1 MINAQKYIEQ
11 CYMLERGAPRLK
23 VYKEA
28 INAANM
34 EKDADNELEFMYS
47 YISEAIFHDDNY
59 KAVLMFPE
67 YMALFDAHPE
77 FQACHQLDFMRA
89 FKYIIENVYDYYQIS
104 LEQVDKYFDEY
115 KERCIKYGYSLR
127 TYYMKY
133 ITFYSKCDRKKA
145 EESFKL
151 YKECKHDVLGD
162 CDACEMN
169 TDVEF
174 ELEFGTHEKALE
186 IAAPILRGDKSC
198 GEIPEMTYAK
208 LISFYMYNGVYSE
221 AEHYVRLLVPMIKG
235 NIAYLLQRGILLS
248 YYSQTQ
254 PYDGI
259 KMFEENY
266 PVALDTNN
274 PRAHFHF
281 YLGAYHVFSSIE
293 MRTDVEE
300 LHLKMPKKFKLYDR
314 ENMYKIK
321 ELAEY
326 FENECRKLA
335 ELFDAR
341 NKSDY
346 YMNLYKT
353 ELKVQQN
360 VSFQLPSHATVEPTE
375 SVMGIVPLKSDIVID
390 KDIISDLIDKSPD
403 MELLRCVY
411 DDEHNTCFIS
421 LIYIEKEYNIVV
433 TSIKDK
439 VPEYRQCH
447 YISEEN
453 IEILK
458 SSENMILTYVSF
470 KDRAADSY
478 HLQLKLIN
486 TLFLQSAAVID
497 FSRHLIL
504 SPVWVK
510 LAAESSVPPLPEYLV
525 NIDLIGDGDSVI
537 IITSGLSCLGLR
549 ELVVTEFSRDNYL
562 KGLEL
567 VNYIAKTIVQS
578 GNMHDLG
585 EKACM
590 IYRKNKYPFIATWVE
605 PDAEFTEKIEGY
617 DDAPKKYAH
626 IMYYSNNTDY
636 LRRKMKTTDN
646 IMGKYADELYIHSSG
661 REEYITAALAKER
674 AGWIAKGFEQ
684 SGNALVMAEF
694 ELSDELQDEYD
705 YEYEVMYVK
714 VQAVNEDSITGVLLD
729 TSDIV
734 EELKENTEVTV
745 KFENIMD
752 FKVKYG
758 EYMVTPDTV
767 YLLAEQ

>member
-281 YLGAYHVFSSIE
+281 YLGSYHLFSSIE
-293 MRTDVEE
+293 MRIDVEE

-375 SVMGIVPLKSDIVID
+375 SVMGVVPLKSDIVID

-403 MELLRCVY
+403 MELL
-411 DDEHNTCFIS
+411 
-421 LIYIEKEYNIVV
+421 
-433 TSIKDK
+433 
-439 VPEYRQCH
+439 
-447 YISEEN
+447 
-453 IEILK
+453 
-458 SSENMILTYVSF
+458 
-470 KDRAADSY
+470 
-478 HLQLKLIN
+478 
-486 TLFLQSAAVID
+486 
-497 FSRHLIL
+497 
-504 SPVWVK
+504 
-510 LAAESSVPPLPEYLV
+510 
-525 NIDLIGDGDSVI
+525 
-537 IITSGLSCLGLR
+537 
-549 ELVVTEFSRDNYL
+549 
-562 KGLEL
+562 
-567 VNYIAKTIVQS
+567 
-578 GNMHDLG
+578 
-585 EKACM
+585 
-590 IYRKNKYPFIATWVE
+590 
-605 PDAEFTEKIEGY
+605 
-617 DDAPKKYAH
+617 
-626 IMYYSNNTDY
+626 
-636 LRRKMKTTDN
+636 
-646 IMGKYADELYIHSSG
+646 MGKYADELYIHSSG